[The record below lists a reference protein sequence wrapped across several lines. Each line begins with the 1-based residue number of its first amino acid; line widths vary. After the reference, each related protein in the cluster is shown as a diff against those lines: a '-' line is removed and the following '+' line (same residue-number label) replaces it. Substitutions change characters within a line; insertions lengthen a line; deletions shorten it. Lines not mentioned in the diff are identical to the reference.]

1 MDPWDQN
8 LFNLKPRAVT
18 LSILAGHKSLS
29 NSNHS
34 DNVNKRLE
42 KELESISIGFIKTW
56 AWNLFERLS
65 MENNELLMQFGQ
77 ETDGFLMS
85 YSRNGKNISY
95 LWFSD
100 LILLETVAEWYLIN
114 QSSNPMVNPLLLAI
128 SLSCNS

>member
-1 MDPWDQN
+1 
-8 LFNLKPRAVT
+8 
-18 LSILAGHKSLS
+18 
-29 NSNHS
+29 
-34 DNVNKRLE
+34 
-42 KELESISIGFIKTW
+42 
-56 AWNLFERLS
+56 

-114 QSSNPMVNPLLLAI
+114 QSSNPMVNPLFPFLQA
-128 SLSCNS
+128 SLDGISCNN